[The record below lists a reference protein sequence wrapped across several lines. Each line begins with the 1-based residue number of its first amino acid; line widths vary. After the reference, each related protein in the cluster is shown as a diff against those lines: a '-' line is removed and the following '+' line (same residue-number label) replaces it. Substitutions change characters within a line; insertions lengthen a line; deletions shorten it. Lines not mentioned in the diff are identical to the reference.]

1 MGKIVIVFSKL
12 FGGDAVLLNIYFV
25 ILLLSSSEQ
34 GEGYEGEGVTRN
46 SSTHWAN
53 LFDDYNVP
61 VS

>member
-34 GEGYEGEGVTRN
+34 GEGYERGRRSDTQFLYSLSKLV
-46 SSTHWAN
+46 
-53 LFDDYNVP
+53 
-61 VS
+61 